1 MSKKNFNPR
10 HLYQPID
17 VLVADISGF
26 YREEALTNGYSIL
39 GSLNIL
45 GNPSQIIRDFSG
57 GHRAFHDDRGSN
69 SVSSIPGADTIAK
82 GAIGG

>member
-1 MSKKNFNPR
+1 M
-10 HLYQPID
+10 PID
-17 VLVADISGF
+17 VLMADIVGF
-26 YREEALTNGYSIL
+26 YRKEALTSGYSIL

-57 GHRAFHDDRGSN
+57 GHKAFQDERGSN
-69 SVSSIPGADTIAK
+69 SIGSDIAK